1 MAPPKFDD
9 LGKEAKDLINK
20 NFHFGVI
27 KLEAKTKA
35 KNGVEFTT
43 DGNHNTDTGNV
54 AGALETKFKYADYGV
69 TFSEKWNTDNVITT
83 NISIDDKIA
92 KGFKVDFDTS
102 FAPITGK
109 KSAKVKTTY
118 KGCDYL
124 HTTADIDFDFAGPT
138 IHGSGVF
145 AYKGWHAG
153 YQASYDTANSKLTA
167 NNCSLTYRD
176 GDFVLHSGI
185 IDAAKYVGSVHHQI
199 DSKLSAAA
207 QLQWTSGTSSSS
219 LTACGKYTIDDD
231 TYLKVKI
238 DNNLRL
244 GCSYVHKLRP
254 GLQLTMSS
262 LINAKSL
269 DQGGHKLGLSLNF
282 DA

>member
-20 NFHFGVI
+20 NFHFGVV

-35 KNGVEFTT
+35 SNGVDFTT
-43 DGNHNTDTGNV
+43 EGNHNTDTGNV
-54 AGALETKFKYADYGV
+54 AGSLETKFKYADYGI
-69 TFSEKWNTDNVITT
+69 TFSEKWNTDNIIATT
-83 NISIDDKIA
+83 ISVDNKIA
-92 KGFKVDFDTS
+92 NGLKVDFDTT

-109 KSAKVKTTY
+109 KSAKVKSSY
-118 KGCDYL
+118 KSCEFL

-138 IHGSGVF
+138 LHGSGVF

-167 NNCSLTYRD
+167 NNVSLTYKD

-185 IDAAKYVGSVHHQI
+185 VDASKYIGSVHHQVNEN
-199 DSKLSAAA
+199 LSAAA
-207 QLQWTSGTSSSS
+207 LLQWTSGSSTSNF
-219 LTACGKYTIDDD
+219 TVCGKYTVDDQ
-231 TYLKVKI
+231 TYIKAKL

-244 GCSYVHKLRP
+244 GCSYVQSLRP
-254 GLQLTMSS
+254 GIQLTMSC
-262 LINAKSL
+262 LVNAKSL
-269 DQGGHKLGLSLNF
+269 EAGGHKLGLSLNF
-282 DA
+282 AS